1 MNLEN
6 INDAWSNFIETD
18 NIDYEINNANNTDKS
33 LELEK
38 TIENNVSKKHSNKAP
53 KCTELYISTKTKIIH
68 LNQSIDLSTIFWK
81 IPVIPYH
88 SMNIGIIKKQMKINS
103 TRKEELEQIKDKLKH
118 EKRYYTEH
126 VISHIENPDG
136 RIKFKDI
143 RKINI
148 GLSRKD
154 IESYRARI
162 KGAFYNCFVLLL
174 RIKDNNNKFKEL
186 HVKIFNTGKMEIPG
200 IQNNEILYKTLEL
213 LIQIVQPL
221 FKEKINYQKDSIETA
236 LYNSNFKCGYYI
248 NREKLYNI
256 LKYNYNIHAIFDPCS
271 YPGVQSKFYY
281 KKGSDNIDEMD
292 GKKTDE
298 TNGNIS
304 FMIFRTG
311 SVLIVGKCE
320 KKILYHVYSF
330 IKNILKDNYKEIY
343 RESVD
348 LITSKNK
355 ITKRKI
361 KKKIVIY

>member
-6 INDAWSNFIETD
+6 INDAWSNFMETD
-18 NIDYEINNANNTDKS
+18 NVDYDINNVNSTKDS
-33 LELEK
+33 LEFEK
-38 TIENNVSKKHSNKAP
+38 TVENIVLKKYNDKAP
-53 KCTELYISTKTKIIH
+53 KCSDLYISTKTKIIH
-68 LNQSIDLSTIFWK
+68 LNKCVDLSTIFWN

-103 TRKEELEQIKDKLKH
+103 TRKEQLQQIEEKLKH

-174 RIKDNNNKFKEL
+174 RIKHDNKFKEL

-200 IQNNEILYKTLEL
+200 IQNNEVLYKTLDI
-213 LIQIVQPL
+213 LIEILQPL
-221 FKEKINYQKDSIETA
+221 FKEEINYKKDSIETA

-256 LKYNYNIHAIFDPCS
+256 LKYNYNIHAIFDSCS

-281 KKGSDNIDEMD
+281 KKNTGNIEEMT
-292 GKKTDE
+292 GNKTDD

-320 KKILYHVYSF
+320 KKILYHVYNF
-330 IKNILKDNYKEIY
+330 IKNILKVNYKEIY
-343 RESVD
+343 QESSD
-348 LITSKNK
+348 LITSKNN

>member
-18 NIDYEINNANNTDKS
+18 NVDFHVNNMNNTEHSFDF
-33 LELEK
+33 EK
-38 TIENNVSKKHSNKAP
+38 TVENNVSKKHSDKAP
-53 KCTELYISTKTKIIH
+53 KCSDLYISTKTKIIH
-68 LNQSIDLSTIFWK
+68 LNQSINLSTLFWD

-103 TRKEELEQIKDKLKH
+103 TRKEDLEEIKDKLKH
-118 EKRYYTEH
+118 ETRYYTEH

-174 RIKDNNNKFKEL
+174 RIKHDNKFKEL

-200 IQNNEILYKTLEL
+200 IQNNEVLFKTLDL
-213 LIQIVQPL
+213 LIEILQPL
-221 FKEKINYQKDSIETA
+221 FEKEIYYKKDSIETA

-281 KKGSDNIDEMD
+281 KKGSDNIEEMT
-292 GKKTDE
+292 GNKTE
-298 TNGNIS
+298 STNGNIS

-320 KKILYHVYSF
+320 KRILYHVYNF
-330 IKNILKDNYKEIY
+330 IKNILEVNYEEIY
-343 RESVD
+343 RESCD
-348 LITSKNK
+348 LVASKNN